1 MPNLT
6 KIFGGNARSHH
17 FNLERQNMLSNTYVT
32 SHDIYASDIYYPIRY
47 MAEHSYAERNIE
59 RALGTAKS
67 DQKFLRETSDQTN
80 PIWNKQIY
88 LIMHISYSK
97 SYMAGF
103 SSAERNIEQEQTGL
117 FQGGL
122 QHSRAIIV
130 KTMLYLTQPSTNIVN
145 TLKLPCY
152 LKCLQKESI

>member
-67 DQKFLRETSDQTN
+67 DQKFLRETSD
-80 PIWNKQIY
+80 
-88 LIMHISYSK
+88 
-97 SYMAGF
+97 
-103 SSAERNIEQEQTGL
+103 
-117 FQGGL
+117 
-122 QHSRAIIV
+122 
-130 KTMLYLTQPSTNIVN
+130 
-145 TLKLPCY
+145 
-152 LKCLQKESI
+152 